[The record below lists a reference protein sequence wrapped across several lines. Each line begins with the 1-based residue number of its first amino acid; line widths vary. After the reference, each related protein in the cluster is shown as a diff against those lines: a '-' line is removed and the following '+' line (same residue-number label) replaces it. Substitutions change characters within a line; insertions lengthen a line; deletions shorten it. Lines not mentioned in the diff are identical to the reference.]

1 MPLLVRYVQPVYA
14 TAVHLI
20 KVGKVSSHNEHI
32 TGGSPADKQDQEQG
46 LVPGNTEAAPVLQPH
61 GEVSDPAN
69 VELSTLSPMVCAPPL
84 WLLVNSE
91 TLVCNEVQPASSRY

>member
-14 TAVHLI
+14 TAVRLI

-32 TGGSPADKQDQEQG
+32 TGGSPADKQDQERG
-46 LVPGNTEAAPVLQPH
+46 PVPGNTEAAPVLQPH

-69 VELSTLSPMVCAPPL
+69 VELSTVSPTVRAPPL
-84 WLLVNSE
+84 WLLVTSE
-91 TLVCNEVQPASSRY
+91 PLVWNEVQPASSRH